1 MLPFLHLPIGR
12 GLGGLLLLV
21 AAAAWWLLRRSAHAK
36 HAKLALA
43 PLGLG
48 LLLVVAG
55 DGVGAVDLPVYGL
68 CMFVGTVV
76 ALILGA
82 RFGLERGLPAE
93 FVIEMAIVGL
103 LCGLGGGRL
112 VHVLENLDRF
122 SDRPPGRRTPGPS
135 RPLAAGEALVLR
147 THAGEARVTFAGG
160 EATAAEVLA
169 RIESHAKAADVTGR
183 LDVARHRGPAGLE
196 ERVRGLVLRTGR
208 TGSGAWLEVPPGSAQ
223 EALSLKPGLTRGVE
237 VPLAAA
243 LGFGE
248 GGLTYFG
255 AAFGVL
261 LGWGLWLRWRR
272 LPALAVLD
280 ALCPVLPLGLF
291 FGRLGCLARGCCFGR
306 EAGEQALLTVSY
318 PPCSLPWEQ
327 MAVERTS
334 LAWDGPLQAAMRSGQ
349 VPADLAAELGPLAQG
364 TPPMHA
370 AQLYEGLGVVLIFG
384 LLVLYRR
391 RWQRA
396 VGQCF
401 LLMMLLQAPL
411 RFVVEHLRRDH
422 DVFLAVAGY
431 PLTESQLVAILF
443 VVVAAPWF
451 VVLQRRGQP
460 VREAPPLVPPAQ
472 AEAAGPAAG
481 S

>member
-1 MLPFLHLPIGR
+1 MLPFLHLPLGR
-12 GLGGLLLLV
+12 GLGALLLLI
-21 AAAAWWLLRRSAHAK
+21 AAAAWWLLGRSGLARY
-36 HAKLALA
+36 AKLALL

-48 LLLVVAG
+48 IVLVIAG
-55 DGVGAVDLPVYGL
+55 DGLGAVDLPLYGL
-68 CMFVGTVV
+68 CMLVGTLV
-76 ALILGA
+76 ALVLGA
-82 RFGLERGLPAE
+82 RFGLERGLPTE
-93 FVIEMAIVGL
+93 LVVECAIVGMV
-103 LCGLGGGRL
+103 CGLAGGRL
-112 VHVLENLDRF
+112 VHVIEQWGTKF
-122 SDRPPGRRTPGPS
+122 SDAPPGRKSPGPL
-135 RPLAAGEALVLR
+135 RPLAAGDALALR
-147 THAGEARVTFAGG
+147 THAGAATFTGD
-160 EATAAEVLA
+160 ETTPAAVLA
-169 RIESHAKAADVTGR
+169 RSEEQARAADVTGR

-196 ERVRGLVLRTGR
+196 ERVRGLVLRTGKR
-208 TGSGAWLEVPPGSAQ
+208 GGAAWLEVAPGPAQ
-223 EALSLKPGLTRGVE
+223 VKLGLDPGRTVGKD
-237 VPLAAA
+237 VPLIVA
-243 LGFGE
+243 LGLGE

-255 AAFGVL
+255 AALGVL
-261 LGWGLWLRWRR
+261 LGWGAWLRWRR

-306 EAGEQALLTVSY
+306 EAGEHALLTVRY

-334 LAWDGPLQAAMRSGQ
+334 LAWDPALQLSMKTGA
-349 VPADLAAELGPLAQG
+349 VPPGLAAELGPLAQG

-370 AQLYEGLGVVLIFG
+370 AQLYEGLGVLLIFG

-431 PLTESQLVAILF
+431 PLTESQIVAILF
-443 VVVAAPWF
+443 VAVAAPWF
-451 VVLQRRGQP
+451 VLLQRRGQP
-460 VREAPPLVPPAQ
+460 VSEAPPLVPPA
-472 AEAAGPAAG
+472 AAKAAGG
-481 S
+481 